1 MSQTI
6 ASVMIQLLTIIL
18 PIMGVRVGSDQLTS
32 AIQTVIVV
40 ITGIYI
46 WIRRVQQKDVTALGV
61 RKY

>member
-1 MSQTI
+1 
-6 ASVMIQLLTIIL
+6 MIQLLTIIL